1 MQLPQQTSNDISKI
15 TGGSEALQD
24 LKPLWSNG
32 TSNPGDLTVERYKTG
47 GRALTPRIQF
57 EDQHLVRIQW
67 AGKLREAGTA
77 FRSIS
82 ALNAFSL
89 FPAGVV
95 LQEYAMS
102 EVEFTQLSLK
112 SAFIHRVAWEMDLQD
127 RFELMPQW
135 AIRDQPA
142 ESIAH
147 AAEYEI
153 QSDLGAGNLFM
164 ESLATALA
172 SHLLMRY
179 SSQPVAMREYRGGMS
194 TNQLRRT
201 IDFIEANLGGNFGL
215 AELAANVRISPYYF
229 CRLFKQ
235 STGLSPHQFVIR
247 ERIEHAR
254 QMLKEHRLTTV
265 EIASNRGFSDQS
277 HFARVF
283 RGLVGTTPKHY
294 ASRYR

>member
-1 MQLPQQTSNDISKI
+1 MQLPQQTSNEISKI
-15 TGGSEALQD
+15 PSGSEALPA
-24 LKPLWSNG
+24 LKPLWSNA
-32 TSNPGDLTVERYKTG
+32 TSNRGDLTVERYKTG
-47 GRALTPRIQF
+47 SRALTPRVQF
-57 EDQHLVRIQW
+57 EDRHLVRIQW
-67 AGKLREAGTA
+67 AGKLREVETA

-102 EVEFTQLSLK
+102 GVEFTQLSLK
-112 SAFIHRVAWEMDLQD
+112 SAFIYRVAWEMELQD
-127 RFELMPQW
+127 RFELVPQW

-142 ESIAH
+142 ESIAQ

-153 QSDLGAGNLFM
+153 RSDLSAGALFM

-172 SHLLMRY
+172 SHLLTRY

-194 TNQLRRT
+194 ANQLRRT

-265 EIASNRGFSDQS
+265 EIASNLGFSDQS

-283 RGLVGTTPKHY
+283 RGLVGITPKHY

>member
-1 MQLPQQTSNDISKI
+1 MQLPQQTSNEISKI
-15 TGGSEALQD
+15 PSGSEARSG
-24 LKPLWSNG
+24 LKPLWSNA
-32 TSNPGDLTVERYKTG
+32 TSNRGDLTVERYKTG
-47 GRALTPRIQF
+47 SRALTPRIQL

-67 AGKLREAGTA
+67 AGKLREVGTA

-102 EVEFTQLSLK
+102 GAEFTQLSLK
-112 SAFIHRVAWEMDLQD
+112 SAFIHRVAWEMELQD
-127 RFELMPQW
+127 RFELVPQW

-153 QSDLGAGNLFM
+153 QSDLSAGALFM

-172 SHLLMRY
+172 SHLLTRY

-265 EIASNRGFSDQS
+265 EIASSLGFSDQS

>member
-1 MQLPQQTSNDISKI
+1 VDKR
-15 TGGSEALQD
+15 
-24 LKPLWSNG
+24 
-32 TSNPGDLTVERYKTG
+32 ER
-47 GRALTPRIQF
+47 
-57 EDQHLVRIQW
+57 
-67 AGKLREAGTA
+67 LRKRDTNLYREMSH
-77 FRSIS
+77 RLDCYSIG
-82 ALNAFSL
+82 L
-89 FPAGVV
+89 
-95 LQEYAMS
+95 E
-102 EVEFTQLSLK
+102 
-112 SAFIHRVAWEMDLQD
+112 
-127 RFELMPQW
+127 
-135 AIRDQPA
+135 
-142 ESIAH
+142 
-147 AAEYEI
+147 
-153 QSDLGAGNLFM
+153 LGAEHWEGQRRCQ
-164 ESLATALA
+164 ATALA
-172 SHLLMRY
+172 SHLLTRY

-215 AELAANVRISPYYF
+215 AELAANVRISPFYF

-265 EIASNRGFSDQS
+265 EIASNLGFSDQS